1 MDLNKTNYPEK
12 TSVPSLLSGAQ
23 NSTEDDLEAPCH
35 SPRSLGW
42 HEPSQDAME
51 SGEGVRGGIQGVAAV
66 SCSTLWCQNR

>member
-12 TSVPSLLSGAQ
+12 TSVLPLLFGAQ
-23 NSTEDDLEAPCH
+23 NSIEDDLEAPHH

-51 SGEGVRGGIQGVAAV
+51 SGQGAGGGRGASRG
-66 SCSTLWCQNR
+66 